1 MKTGIL
7 HILYLRFNV
16 EKIDAAKNEPS
27 PKKGSIDI
35 WPLVL
40 EDIKNRVEMGKK
52 KYDTV
57 LQSENGRDALM
68 DAYQEAIDLVLY
80 LRQLI
85 AENEKQ
91 IEDTE

>member
-1 MKTGIL
+1 MEI
-7 HILYLRFNV
+7 IN
-16 EKIDAAKNEPS
+16 AALNEPS
-27 PKKGSIDI
+27 PKKGNVDI

-40 EDIKNRVEMGKK
+40 EDIKSRVKVGES
-52 KYDTV
+52 KYGTV

-80 LRQLI
+80 LRQAI
-85 AENEKQ
+85 AENENQ